1 MKRIIFSIG
10 LMLLTSLVG
19 NAQTNQ
25 GLQIVLHLTGAD
37 DEVLN
42 GGMPKAP
49 HRPMCIYLSSG
60 TLLFPQPFNEA
71 VSIELYDADGIVV
84 FSTCV
89 PAGST
94 TLSLPTS
101 LSGDYTLLL
110 YIGNSC
116 YCGIIHL

>member
-1 MKRIIFSIG
+1 
-10 LMLLTSLVG
+10 
-19 NAQTNQ
+19 
-25 GLQIVLHLTGAD
+25 
-37 DEVLN
+37 
-42 GGMPKAP
+42 
-49 HRPMCIYLSSG
+49 MCIYLSSG

>member
-1 MKRIIFSIG
+1 MLSHAQSPIPDNAVRIP
-10 LMLLTSLVG
+10 LRVYAYDPTSG
-19 NAQTNQ
+19 ND
-25 GLQIVLHLTGAD
+25 IPR
-37 DEVLN
+37 
-42 GGMPKAP
+42 PKAP
-49 HRPMCIYLSSG
+49 TQPLVVWSG
-60 TLLFPQPFNEA
+60 NGSLFFQQPFNEA
-71 VSIELYDADGIVV
+71 VSIELCDADGIVV

-110 YIGNSC
+110 YIGNCC